1 MTAPGLSLLG
11 RLRMLVPVLAV
22 TLTPFAHAQGTP
34 PVAAIRDGAMHLS
47 FGVRGRTCWSD
58 GITVS
63 TNVSINVSDDDCR
76 CGPGVAHATLSLAG
90 GRVTAF
96 RMKVRKESAPAPEHD
111 GSGTELGR
119 VAAPRAAVF
128 LLDLAGRGGADAEE
142 LIAAASIAD
151 SAVVWPRLIE
161 LARMRALD
169 RDARQAAVFWL
180 SQAAGDA
187 ATRGLDSIV
196 ADPTGDREV
205 REHAVFALSQRPS
218 EEAVPALIRIAR
230 GQADPSIRRK
240 ALFWLG
246 QTGDERAVAVFED
259 ILRH

>member
-1 MTAPGLSLLG
+1 MKAPGVSPLG
-11 RLRMLVPVLAV
+11 RLGMLVPVLAV
-22 TLTPFAHAQGTP
+22 TFTPFAHAQAIP
-34 PVAAIRDGAMHLS
+34 PGAAIRDGAMHLS

-58 GITVS
+58 NINISV
-63 TNVSINVSDDDCR
+63 NVSSNASDDDCR

-96 RMKVRKESAPAPEHD
+96 RMKVRKESAPAPDHD
-111 GSGTELGR
+111 GSGTDLGR
-119 VAAPRAAVF
+119 VAAPGAADF
-128 LLDLAGRGGADAEE
+128 LLDLAGRGGGEAEE

-161 LARMRALD
+161 LARTRTLD

-205 REHAVFALSQRPS
+205 REHAVFALSQRPPD
-218 EEAVPALIRIAR
+218 EAVPALIRIAR
-230 GQADPSIRRK
+230 GQADASIRRK